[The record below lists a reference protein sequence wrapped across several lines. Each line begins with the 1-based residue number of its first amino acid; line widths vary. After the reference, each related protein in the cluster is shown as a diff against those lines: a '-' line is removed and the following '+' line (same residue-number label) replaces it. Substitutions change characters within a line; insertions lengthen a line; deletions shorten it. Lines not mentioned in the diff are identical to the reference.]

1 VNDDRSR
8 PIRLGDR
15 AYQQGTE
22 RMNRKKSG
30 ILDVS
35 ELNLSALQNIKFYR
49 LRAVLRK
56 IVPLVLAGFLAI
68 VVWGKC
74 PVFAETIGTGYG
86 PALALRLIPEA
97 ATVGDVAVM
106 EIVIRHPEQQVS
118 NIQLRFHDTL
128 IPLFEHPRKG
138 RDVLIGL
145 IAIPYHCNPG
155 TEPIGLTWSDR
166 KGHREL
172 TVWLKIL
179 SRRFKS
185 EKLQVTPSRVTPAP
199 KYLERIKREGEEVKS
214 VYAASRPQRLWDGPF
229 QRPLNGL
236 VTSPYGTR
244 RLLNGKLK
252 SYHGGVDFRA
262 ATGTPIY
269 AANTGIVGLAKNLF
283 YSGNIVILDHGSG
296 LFTTYAHLSRIDV
309 TPGRLVEKGQVIGLA
324 GATGRVSGPHLHWGI
339 KVNGVNVDPLHMLQ
353 TLNSL
358 FNVNAAGIKD
368 VSQLPIV
375 RK

>member
-1 VNDDRSR
+1 
-8 PIRLGDR
+8 
-15 AYQQGTE
+15 
-22 RMNRKKSG
+22 MNRKKG
-30 ILDVS
+30 DIFVVG
-35 ELNLSALQNIKFYR
+35 EFYLSALHNLKFFR
-49 LRAVLRK
+49 LWVMVRK
-56 IVPLVLAGFLAI
+56 IVPPVLAGFLAI

-74 PVFAETIGTGYG
+74 PVFAATVSTGDG
-86 PALALRLIPEA
+86 LSLRLIPETA
-97 ATVGDVAVM
+97 AVGDVAVM
-106 EIVIRHPEQQVS
+106 EITIRHPEQPAS
-118 NIQLRFHDTL
+118 DIQLRFHDTL

-145 IAIPYHCNPG
+145 IAIPYHSKPG
-155 TEPIGLTWSDR
+155 TETIGLEWSDR

-172 TVWLKIL
+172 TASLKIL

-199 KYLERIKREGEEVKS
+199 EDVERIKREGEEVRA
-214 VYAASRPQRLWDGPF
+214 VYAASRPQRLWDEPF
-229 QRPLNGL
+229 QRPLNGM

-262 ATGTPIY
+262 ATGTPIH
-269 AANTGIVGLAKNLF
+269 AANTGIVCLAKNLF

-296 LFTTYAHLSRIDV
+296 LFTTYAHLSHIDV

-339 KVNGVNVDPLHMLQ
+339 KVNGVNVNPLHMLQ

-358 FNVNAAGIKD
+358 FTVDAAGIAD
-368 VSQLPIV
+368 VSQPPIV

>member
-1 VNDDRSR
+1 
-8 PIRLGDR
+8 
-15 AYQQGTE
+15 
-22 RMNRKKSG
+22 M
-30 ILDVS
+30 
-35 ELNLSALQNIKFYR
+35 
-49 LRAVLRK
+49 
-56 IVPLVLAGFLAI
+56 VPPVLAGFLAI
-68 VVWGKC
+68 VVWGG
-74 PVFAETIGTGYG
+74 I
-86 PALALRLIPEA
+86 PALAATLGTEDGLALGFRLVPEA
-97 ATVGDVAVM
+97 AVVGDVAVM
-106 EIVIRHPEQQVS
+106 EITIRHPEQPV
-118 NIQLRFHDTL
+118 NGIQLRFHDTL

-145 IAIPYHCNPG
+145 IAIPYHSKPG
-155 TEPIGLTWSDR
+155 TETINLEWSDR

-172 TVWLKIL
+172 TVSLKIL
-179 SRRFKS
+179 SHRFKS

-199 KYLERIKREGEEVKS
+199 EDVERIKREGEEVKA
-214 VYAASRPQRLWDGPF
+214 VYAASRPQRLWDEPF

-262 ATGTPIY
+262 ATGTLIY

-309 TPGRLVEKGQVIGLA
+309 APGRLVEKGQVIGLA
-324 GATGRVSGPHLHWGI
+324 GATGRVSGPHLHWGV
-339 KVNGVNVDPLHMLQ
+339 KVNGVNANPLHMLK

-358 FNVNAAGIKD
+358 FAVDATGTAT
-368 VSQLPIV
+368 VSQPPV
-375 RK
+375 VHQ

>member
-1 VNDDRSR
+1 
-8 PIRLGDR
+8 
-15 AYQQGTE
+15 
-22 RMNRKKSG
+22 MNRKKSG
-30 ILDVS
+30 LFYVNKIY
-35 ELNLSALQNIKFYR
+35 LSALQNLKFYR
-49 LRAVLRK
+49 LGAVVRK
-56 IVPLVLAGFLAI
+56 IVPPVLAGFLAI
-68 VVWGKC
+68 VVWGKL
-74 PVFAETIGTGYG
+74 PVFAATVGTEDGL
-86 PALALRLIPEA
+86 ALALRLIPEA
-97 ATVGDVAVM
+97 AAVGDVAVM
-106 EIVIRHPEQQVS
+106 EIAIRQPVS
-118 NIQLRFHDTL
+118 DIQLRFHDTL
-128 IPLFEHPRKG
+128 IPLFEHPRKN
-138 RDVLIGL
+138 RDVLIGF
-145 IAIPYHCNPG
+145 IAIPYHSNPG
-155 TEPIGLTWSDR
+155 TETIGLGWRDG
-166 KGHREL
+166 KGNHEL
-172 TVWLKIL
+172 TVPLKIL

-199 KYLERIKREGEEVKS
+199 KDVERIKRESEEVRT
-214 VYAASRPQRLWDGPF
+214 VYAASRPQRLWDEPF
-229 QRPLNGL
+229 RRPLNGL

-324 GATGRVSGPHLHWGI
+324 GATGRVSGPHLHWGV
-339 KVNGVNVDPLHMLQ
+339 KVNGVNVNPLHMLQ

-358 FNVNAAGIKD
+358 FAMDATGTAE
-368 VSQLPIV
+368 VSQPPVV

>member
-1 VNDDRSR
+1 
-8 PIRLGDR
+8 
-15 AYQQGTE
+15 
-22 RMNRKKSG
+22 M
-30 ILDVS
+30 
-35 ELNLSALQNIKFYR
+35 
-49 LRAVLRK
+49 
-56 IVPLVLAGFLAI
+56 VPPVLAGFWAI
-68 VVWGKC
+68 VVWGGI
-74 PVFAETIGTGYG
+74 T
-86 PALALRLIPEA
+86 ALAATLVTEDGLALGFRLVPEA
-97 ATVGDVAVM
+97 AAVGDVAVM
-106 EIVIRHPEQQVS
+106 EITTRHPEQPVTG
-118 NIQLRFHDTL
+118 IQLRFHDTL

-145 IAIPYHCNPG
+145 IAIPYHSKPG
-155 TEPIGLTWSDR
+155 TETITLEWSDR

-172 TVWLKIL
+172 TVSLKIL
-179 SRRFKS
+179 SQRFKS
-185 EKLQVTPSRVTPAP
+185 EKLQVTPSRVTPTP
-199 KYLERIKREGEEVKS
+199 EDVERIKREGEEVRA
-214 VYAASRPQRLWDGPF
+214 VYAASRPQRLWDEPF

-309 TPGRLVEKGQVIGLA
+309 APGRLVEKGQVIGLA
-324 GATGRVSGPHLHWGI
+324 GATGRVSGPHLHWGV
-339 KVNGVNVDPLHMLQ
+339 KVNGVNANPLHMLK

-358 FNVNAAGIKD
+358 FAVDATGTAD
-368 VSQLPIV
+368 VSQPPGV
-375 RK
+375 HQ

>member
-1 VNDDRSR
+1 
-8 PIRLGDR
+8 
-15 AYQQGTE
+15 
-22 RMNRKKSG
+22 M
-30 ILDVS
+30 
-35 ELNLSALQNIKFYR
+35 
-49 LRAVLRK
+49 
-56 IVPLVLAGFLAI
+56 VPPVLAGFWAI
-68 VVWGKC
+68 VVWGG
-74 PVFAETIGTGYG
+74 I
-86 PALALRLIPEA
+86 PALAATLVTEDGLALGFRLVPEA
-97 ATVGDVAVM
+97 AAVGDVAVM
-106 EIVIRHPEQQVS
+106 EITTRHPEQPVTG
-118 NIQLRFHDTL
+118 IQLRFHDTL

-145 IAIPYHCNPG
+145 IAIPYHSKPG
-155 TEPIGLTWSDR
+155 TETITLEWSDR

-172 TVWLKIL
+172 TVSLKIL
-179 SRRFKS
+179 SQRFKS
-185 EKLQVTPSRVTPAP
+185 EKLQVTPSRVTPTP
-199 KYLERIKREGEEVKS
+199 EDVERIKREGEEVRA
-214 VYAASRPQRLWDGPF
+214 VYAASRPQRLWDEPF

-309 TPGRLVEKGQVIGLA
+309 APGRLVEKGQVIGLA
-324 GATGRVSGPHLHWGI
+324 GATGRVSGPHLHWGV
-339 KVNGVNVDPLHMLQ
+339 KVNGVNANPLHMLK

-358 FNVNAAGIKD
+358 FAVDATGTAN
-368 VSQLPIV
+368 VSQPPGV
-375 RK
+375 HQ

>member
-1 VNDDRSR
+1 
-8 PIRLGDR
+8 
-15 AYQQGTE
+15 
-22 RMNRKKSG
+22 MNPKKSG
-30 ILDVS
+30 ILTAR
-35 ELNLSALQNIKFYR
+35 ELYLSALHNLKYYQ
-49 LRAVLRK
+49 LWAVVRK
-56 IVPLVLAGFLAI
+56 IVPPVMAGFLTL

-74 PVFAETIGTGYG
+74 PVFAATAGNQDGL
-86 PALALRLIPEA
+86 ALGLRLIPEA
-97 ATVGDVAVM
+97 AAVGDVAVM
-106 EIVIRHPEQQVS
+106 EIAIRQPVRD
-118 NIQLRFHDTL
+118 IQLRFHDTL

-138 RDVLIGL
+138 RDILIGF
-145 IAIPYHCNPG
+145 IAIPYHSNPG
-155 TEPIGLTWSDR
+155 TESIGLVWRDG
-166 KGHREL
+166 KGNHE
-172 TVWLKIL
+172 LKIPLKVL

-185 EKLQVTPSRVTPAP
+185 EKLRVTPSRVTPAP
-199 KYLERIKREGEEVKS
+199 KDVERIKREGKEVRA
-214 VYAASRPQRLWDGPF
+214 VYAASRPQRLWAEPF

-262 ATGTPIY
+262 ATGTPIC

-324 GATGRVSGPHLHWGI
+324 GATGRVSGPHLHWGV
-339 KVNGVNVDPLHMLQ
+339 KVNGINVNPLHMLQ

-358 FNVNAAGIKD
+358 FAMDATGTAE
-368 VSQLPIV
+368 VSQPPMV

>member
-1 VNDDRSR
+1 
-8 PIRLGDR
+8 
-15 AYQQGTE
+15 
-22 RMNRKKSG
+22 M
-30 ILDVS
+30 
-35 ELNLSALQNIKFYR
+35 
-49 LRAVLRK
+49 
-56 IVPLVLAGFLAI
+56 VPPVLAGFWAI
-68 VVWGKC
+68 VVWGG
-74 PVFAETIGTGYG
+74 I
-86 PALALRLIPEA
+86 PALAATLATEDGLALGFRLVPEA
-97 ATVGDVAVM
+97 AAVGDVAVM
-106 EIVIRHPEQQVS
+106 EITTRHPEQPVTG
-118 NIQLRFHDTL
+118 IQLRFHDTL

-145 IAIPYHCNPG
+145 IAIPYHSKPG
-155 TEPIGLTWSDR
+155 TETITLEWSDR

-172 TVWLKIL
+172 TVSLKIL
-179 SRRFKS
+179 SQRFKS
-185 EKLQVTPSRVTPAP
+185 EKLQVTPSRVTPTP
-199 KYLERIKREGEEVKS
+199 EDVERIKREGEEVRA
-214 VYAASRPQRLWDGPF
+214 VYAASRPQRLWDEPF

-309 TPGRLVEKGQVIGLA
+309 APGRLVEKGQVIGLA
-324 GATGRVSGPHLHWGI
+324 GATGRVSGPHLHWGV
-339 KVNGVNVDPLHMLQ
+339 KVNGVNANPLHMLK

-358 FNVNAAGIKD
+358 FAVDATGTAN
-368 VSQLPIV
+368 VSQPPGV
-375 RK
+375 HQ

>member
-1 VNDDRSR
+1 
-8 PIRLGDR
+8 
-15 AYQQGTE
+15 
-22 RMNRKKSG
+22 M
-30 ILDVS
+30 
-35 ELNLSALQNIKFYR
+35 
-49 LRAVLRK
+49 LRK
-56 IVPLVLAGFLAI
+56 IVPPVLAGFLAI

-74 PVFAETIGTGYG
+74 PVFAATVSAGDG
-86 PALALRLIPEA
+86 LALRLIPETA
-97 ATVGDVAVM
+97 AVGDVAVM
-106 EIVIRHPEQQVS
+106 EITIRHPEQPAS
-118 NIQLRFHDTL
+118 DIQLRFHDTL

-138 RDVLIGL
+138 SDVLIGL
-145 IAIPYHCNPG
+145 IPIPYHSNPG
-155 TEPIGLTWSDR
+155 TENTILGWSDR
-166 KGHREL
+166 KGHHEL
-172 TVWLKIL
+172 TASLKIL

-185 EKLQVTPSRVTPAP
+185 EKLQVTPSRVTPTP
-199 KYLERIKREGEEVKS
+199 KDVERIKREGEEVRA
-214 VYAASRPQRLWDGPF
+214 VYAASRPQRLWDEPF

-262 ATGTPIY
+262 ATGTPIH

-296 LFTTYAHLSRIDV
+296 LFTTYAHLSHIDV

-339 KVNGVNVDPLHMLQ
+339 KVNGVNVNPLHMLQ

-358 FNVNAAGIKD
+358 FSVDAAGIAD
-368 VSQLPIV
+368 VSQPPIV

>member
-1 VNDDRSR
+1 
-8 PIRLGDR
+8 
-15 AYQQGTE
+15 
-22 RMNRKKSG
+22 MNPKKSG
-30 ILDVS
+30 ILTAR
-35 ELNLSALQNIKFYR
+35 ELYLSALHNLKYYQ
-49 LRAVLRK
+49 LWAVVRK
-56 IVPLVLAGFLAI
+56 IVPPVMAGFLTL

-74 PVFAETIGTGYG
+74 PVFAATAGNQDGL
-86 PALALRLIPEA
+86 ALGLRLIPEA
-97 ATVGDVAVM
+97 AAVGDVAVM
-106 EIVIRHPEQQVS
+106 EIAIRQPVRD
-118 NIQLRFHDTL
+118 IQLRFHDTL

-138 RDVLIGL
+138 RDILIGF
-145 IAIPYHCNPG
+145 IAIPYHSNPG
-155 TEPIGLTWSDR
+155 TESIGLGWRDG
-166 KGHREL
+166 KGNHEL
-172 TVWLKIL
+172 TIPLKVL

-185 EKLQVTPSRVTPAP
+185 EKLRVTPSRVTPAP
-199 KYLERIKREGEEVKS
+199 KDVERIKREGKEIRA
-214 VYAASRPQRLWDGPF
+214 VYAASRPQRLWNEPF
-229 QRPLNGL
+229 RRPLNGL

-262 ATGTPIY
+262 ATGTPIC

-324 GATGRVSGPHLHWGI
+324 GATGRVSGPHLHWGV
-339 KVNGVNVDPLHMLQ
+339 KVNGINVNPLHMLQ

-358 FNVNAAGIKD
+358 FAMDATGTAE
-368 VSQLPIV
+368 VSQPPMV

>member
-1 VNDDRSR
+1 
-8 PIRLGDR
+8 
-15 AYQQGTE
+15 
-22 RMNRKKSG
+22 MNRKKGG
-30 ILDVS
+30 IFVVG
-35 ELNLSALQNIKFYR
+35 KFYLCALHNLKFFR
-49 LRAVLRK
+49 LWVMLRK
-56 IVPLVLAGFLAI
+56 IVPPVLAGFLAI

-74 PVFAETIGTGYG
+74 PVFAATVSAGDG
-86 PALALRLIPEA
+86 LALRLIPETA
-97 ATVGDVAVM
+97 AVGDVAVM
-106 EIVIRHPEQQVS
+106 EITIRHPEQPAS
-118 NIQLRFHDTL
+118 DIQLRFHDTL

-138 RDVLIGL
+138 SDVLIGL
-145 IAIPYHCNPG
+145 IAIPYHSNPG
-155 TEPIGLTWSDR
+155 TENTILGWSDR
-166 KGHREL
+166 KGHHEL
-172 TVWLKIL
+172 TASLKIL

-185 EKLQVTPSRVTPAP
+185 EKLQVTPSRVTPTP
-199 KYLERIKREGEEVKS
+199 KDVERIKREGEEVRA
-214 VYAASRPQRLWDGPF
+214 VYAASRPQRLWDEPF

-262 ATGTPIY
+262 ATGTPIH

-296 LFTTYAHLSRIDV
+296 LFTTYAHLSHIDV

-339 KVNGVNVDPLHMLQ
+339 KVNGVNVNPLHMLQ

-358 FNVNAAGIKD
+358 FSVDAAGIAD
-368 VSQLPIV
+368 VSQPPIV